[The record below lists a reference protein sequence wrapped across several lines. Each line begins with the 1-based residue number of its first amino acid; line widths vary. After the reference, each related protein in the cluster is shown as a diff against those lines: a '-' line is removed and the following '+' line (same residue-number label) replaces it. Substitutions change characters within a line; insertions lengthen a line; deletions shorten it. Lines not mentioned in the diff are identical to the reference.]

1 MEETARAGR
10 TVALHLN
17 FCSGT
22 TRVPPVPHRLNRQG
36 GGKGRGGHA
45 WLGLGAAS
53 SFQGSLQGASTT
65 THLNRK
71 EARHAAT
78 GPGTGAPCLTPT
90 DAASHVAQVSRAL
103 SAQ

>member
-1 MEETARAGR
+1 MEEAARAGK

-22 TRVPPVPHRLNRQG
+22 TRVPPVPHRLTRQ
-36 GGKGRGGHA
+36 GGKGRGDHA
-45 WLGLGAAS
+45 WLGLGAARR
-53 SFQGSLQGASTT
+53 FQGSHHGASVT

-71 EARHAAT
+71 EAKHAAT
-78 GPGTGAPCLTPT
+78 SLGTEAPCLTPT
-90 DAASHVAQVSRAL
+90 DAASHAAQVSRAL

>member
-1 MEETARAGR
+1 MEETARTGR
-10 TVALHLN
+10 TVALHFN

-36 GGKGRGGHA
+36 GKGRGGHA
-45 WLGLGAAS
+45 WLGLRAAR
-53 SFQGSLQGASTT
+53 SFQGSRQGASTT
-65 THLNRK
+65 MHLNRK

-90 DAASHVAQVSRAL
+90 DAASHVAEVSQAL